1 MVYGLWLII
10 ISFFQMPWKIWKG
23 TRAQLELLA
32 EKDNFDLEATSS
44 PCLTWVAF
52 AGKASISVINV
63 IIMVVAIVSGVL
75 NLFGGFFGSVGFF
88 TGIFRIIWYPILG
101 YLVVVMVTWVLG
113 YWNELLMLAINVAND
128 LRSLRVHTVP
138 DETPIKSSLD

>member
-1 MVYGLWLII
+1 MVYGLWLMI

-32 EKDNFDLEATSS
+32 EKDHFDLEATSS

-63 IIMVVAIVSGVL
+63 IIMIIAIVCGVL
-75 NLFGGFFGSVGFF
+75 NLFGGFFGDVGFF

-138 DETPIKSSLD
+138 DETPIESSLD

>member
-1 MVYGLWLII
+1 
-10 ISFFQMPWKIWKG
+10 MPWTIWKS

-32 EKDNFDLEATSS
+32 EKDHFDLDATSS

-138 DETPIKSSLD
+138 DETPIESSLD